1 MARIPTAANV
11 AQAPSVRDPGVR
23 VPAIGQ
29 EVARGLMDVGR
40 GLSALAEKQ
49 QMAEDR
55 RFLADFDSAV
65 RTRTA
70 ETVLQFEGQQE
81 SSDYSARVT
90 EAVQGIGTSVLQEFE
105 AQGYTPSQDARVR
118 AETGFT
124 GLLTNTRVSAITD
137 QHNAKVAAALR
148 GIQSNADVH
157 LNTLMSNPSRE
168 ALDATRDLLT
178 ETFDA
183 AEGLA
188 NPDVL
193 ARLRD
198 EYQGGAYKSYVSGL
212 ISKGQ
217 LGLARQELATDEAN
231 EALDPNDK
239 ARLQNELERE
249 SRAFV
254 AQKASEVQQALKGI
268 ETVVGVAPPS
278 TAMIDAAQAQIDSL
292 PPSMRAPA
300 QARLDALVTVGQ
312 QNELLYYMPP
322 DAQASLQRQMDTALR
337 QGATPEM
344 IERKKVIDDIV
355 ESSQEQREQDAT
367 VLAVGSGNAI
377 APKEPMDLTNPDYQR
392 QARDVSTA
400 TVSLYGLDVQPLPR
414 EAYDEVERSL
424 TTGTNAEGVA
434 AVEFLGNLGLAAR
447 SAVLGQ
453 LGAKVTPLV
462 RTSIDVAGSRPD
474 LAEDLIKAN
483 AKAAKGDFRGYSTA
497 KIAEVQDQLDV
508 GTAFEGFEGA
518 LTDTIRAAQTLV
530 SMKNIAGTLSE
541 TDLVEATKLE
551 AERIL
556 EGRVVNINSGQVFL
570 PEHLRSTPS
579 RPTAEIVVDRLSQME
594 TLEDFSRVVE
604 PITAEMVQPMPENA
618 TFEGLFYEGRGDEQ
632 VSLEDFADATLHT
645 QIAPGVYVAHIDGPT
660 GRGPVS
666 ARYTVQTPEGPKTAD
681 FRAAINLNKVVSLPV
696 AAPSEL
702 PENIRLLRE
711 EVQSPPVGSEERFE
725 AQRRLREAERA
736 R

>member
-29 EVARGLMDVGR
+29 EVARGLLDVGS

-49 QMAEDR
+49 QVAEDR

-90 EAVQGIGTSVLQEFE
+90 EAVQGIGPSVLQEFE
-105 AQGYTPSQDARVR
+105 SQGYTPSQDARVR

-124 GLLTNTRVSAITD
+124 GLLTTTRVSAITD

-148 GIQSNADVH
+148 GIQNNADVH

-168 ALDATRDLLT
+168 TLDATREVLT

-188 NPDVL
+188 DPDVL

-254 AQKASEVQQALKGI
+254 ARKSNEVQQTLKGV
-268 ETVVGVAPPS
+268 ESVVGVAPPS

-300 QARLDALVTVGQ
+300 QARLDALVAVGQ
-312 QNELLYYMPP
+312 QNEALYYLPP
-322 DAQASLQRQMDTALR
+322 AAQASLQRQMGTALR

-344 IERKKVIDDIV
+344 IERKKVVDDIV
-355 ESSQEQREQDAT
+355 ESAAEQRERDAT
-367 VLAVGSGNAI
+367 VMAVGSGNAV
-377 APKEPMDLTNPDYQR
+377 APTEPMDLTNPDYQR

-400 TVSLYGLDVQPLPR
+400 TVGLYGLGVQPLPR

-424 TTGTNAEGVA
+424 TVGTTDERVVA
-434 AVEFLGNLGLAAR
+434 TDFLGGLGLAAR

-453 LGAKVTPLV
+453 LGNKVSPTVLLA
-462 RTSIDVAGSRPD
+462 IDNAGERPGVAAS
-474 LAEDLIKAN
+474 LARASAQDV
-483 AKAAKGDFRGYSTA
+483 
-497 KIAEVQDQLDV
+497 KITLPSNNDILPELDV
-508 GTAFEGFEGA
+508 GAAFA
-518 LTDTIRAAQTLV
+518 DAPDLLTDTIAAAKSLV
-530 SMKNIAGTLSE
+530 AADYASGALE
-541 TDLVEATKLE
+541 DTDLTQAVVKKVEYL
-551 AERIL
+551 L
-556 EGRVVNINSGQVFL
+556 DGRVVDLNGGQVLL
-570 PEHLRSTPS
+570 PPNLRDKPS
-579 RPTAEIVVDRLSQME
+579 RPTVATVEERL
-594 TLEDFSRVVE
+594 
-604 PITAEMVQPMPENA
+604 PELDSPERQSTVLVPLTGGA
-618 TFEGLFYEGRGDEQ
+618 MLSLPEGAQFEGLFYAGTNEQ
-632 VSLEDFADATLHT
+632 VPWEQFAGSPMG
-645 QIAPGVYVAHIDGPT
+645 QQVAPGVYVPQLDGSTRGAVVGRFRYEFDGAPRTSNFAVAIDLNQVMQLAPVPDVTPSPERLEEEATQGLENLR
-660 GRGPVS
+660 RGF
-666 ARYTVQTPEGPKTAD
+666 E
-681 FRAAINLNKVVSLPV
+681 
-696 AAPSEL
+696 
-702 PENIRLLRE
+702 
-711 EVQSPPVGSEERFE
+711 SPGS
-725 AQRRLREAERA
+725 RRPQ
-736 R
+736 